1 MVTPS
6 TASGIDGRPV
16 PGAATTDGC
25 PVPGGAWVKSAHDA
39 SVAGDK
45 GTATNG
51 PRALATKGPRAPVNV
66 VNSSSFSGPWAQS

>member
-39 SVAGDK
+39 GTDGDK
-45 GTATNG
+45 GPLQMDQG
-51 PRALATKGPRAPVNV
+51 RR
-66 VNSSSFSGPWAQS
+66 